1 MTMTKS
7 ILILSELLSEQI
19 DELEEIASD
28 YKLIYDID
36 EAKPNETNIILGWS
50 NDLIPFIEAVES
62 SVKWI
67 QYPFAGVNS
76 LPLDLFEEKDIIL
89 TNGSG
94 IHQYAVAESAIGLL
108 LGLTRNVMASARNQ
122 LKEEWVDSK
131 NLYELHGKTMMIVG
145 AGKIGAHLGQI
156 AKGFGMKTIGINRSG
171 RDIKN
176 MDEHYVQEDLKDVIG
191 KADVVVNILPATKE
205 THHLFNSDMFDQMKN
220 DVIYINVGRG
230 ESVDTDALLTA
241 LDNDKVLF
249 AGLDVFEEE
258 PLPKGHPL
266 WSHAKV
272 LITPH
277 IAGRVENYPKHLYP
291 IFKENL
297 ESFIQGKE
305 ITVNKVEL
313 ENGY

>member
-1 MTMTKS
+1 MTKS

-19 DELEEIASD
+19 DELKEVASD
-28 YKLIYDID
+28 YKLIYDIE
-36 EAKPNETNIILGWS
+36 EAKPEETEIILGWS
-50 NDLIPFIEAVES
+50 KDLVSLIEENNS
-62 SVKWI
+62 IVKWI

-108 LGLTRNVMASARNQ
+108 LGLTRNIMTSARNQ

-131 NLYELHGKTMMIVG
+131 NLYELHGKTMLIAG
-145 AGKIGAHLGQI
+145 AGKIGVHLGQI

-171 RDIKN
+171 RNIEN
-176 MDEHYVQEDLKDVIG
+176 MDEQYVQEDLKDVIG

-205 THHLFNSDMFDQMKN
+205 THHLFNADMFDKMKN

-258 PLPKGHPL
+258 PLTKGHAL
-266 WSHAKV
+266 WSHEKV

-297 ESFIQGKE
+297 ESFLQGKE
-305 ITVNKVEL
+305 LSINKVEL
-313 ENGY
+313 ESGY

>member
-1 MTMTKS
+1 MTKS
-7 ILILSELLSEQI
+7 VLILSELLSEQI
-19 DELEEIASD
+19 DELKEVASD
-28 YKLIYDID
+28 YKLIYDIE
-36 EAKPNETNIILGWS
+36 EAKPEETEIILGWS
-50 NDLIPFIEAVES
+50 KNLVPLIEADDS
-62 SVKWI
+62 IVKWI

-108 LGLTRNVMASARNQ
+108 LGLTRNIMTSARNQ

-131 NLYELHGKTMMIVG
+131 NLYELHGKTMLIAG
-145 AGKIGAHLGQI
+145 AGKIGVHLGQI

-171 RDIKN
+171 RDIEN
-176 MDEHYVQEDLKDVIG
+176 MDEQYVQEDLKDVIG
-191 KADVVVNILPATKE
+191 KADIVVNILPATKE
-205 THHLFNSDMFDQMKN
+205 THHLFNADMFDKMKTE
-220 DVIYINVGRG
+220 VVYINVGRG

-258 PLPKGHPL
+258 PLTKGHAL
-266 WSHAKV
+266 WSHEKV

-297 ESFIQGKE
+297 ESFLQGKE
-305 ITVNKVEL
+305 LSTNKVEL
-313 ENGY
+313 ESGY

>member
-1 MTMTKS
+1 M
-7 ILILSELLSEQI
+7 LSEQI
-19 DELEEIASD
+19 DELKEVASD
-28 YKLIYDID
+28 YKLIYDIE
-36 EAKPNETNIILGWS
+36 EAKPEETEIILGWS
-50 NDLIPFIEAVES
+50 KNLVPLIEADDS
-62 SVKWI
+62 IVKWI

-76 LPLDLFEEKDIIL
+76 LPLDLFEEKDIII

-108 LGLTRNVMASARNQ
+108 LGLTRNIMTSARNQ

-131 NLYELHGKTMMIVG
+131 NLYELHGKTMLIAG
-145 AGKIGAHLGQI
+145 AGKIGVHLGQI

-171 RDIKN
+171 RDIEN
-176 MDEHYVQEDLKDVIG
+176 MDEQYVQEDLKDVIG
-191 KADVVVNILPATKE
+191 KADIVVNILPATKE
-205 THHLFNSDMFDQMKN
+205 THHLFNADMFDKMKTE
-220 DVIYINVGRG
+220 VVYINVGRG

-258 PLPKGHPL
+258 PLTKGHAL
-266 WSHAKV
+266 WSHEKV

-297 ESFIQGKE
+297 ESFLQGKE
-305 ITVNKVEL
+305 LSTNKVEL
-313 ENGY
+313 ESGY

>member
-1 MTMTKS
+1 MTKS

-19 DELEEIASD
+19 DELKEVASD
-28 YKLIYDID
+28 YKLIYDIE
-36 EAKPNETNIILGWS
+36 EAKPEETEIILGWS
-50 NDLIPFIEAVES
+50 KDLVPLIEENNS
-62 SVKWI
+62 IVKWI

-94 IHQYAVAESAIGLL
+94 IHQYAVAESGIGLL
-108 LGLTRNVMASARNQ
+108 LGLTRNIMTSARNQ

-131 NLYELHGKTMMIVG
+131 NLYELHGKTMLIVG
-145 AGKIGAHLGQI
+145 AGKIGVHLGQI

-171 RDIKN
+171 RNIEN
-176 MDEHYVQEDLKDVIG
+176 MDEQYVQEDLKDVIG

-205 THHLFNSDMFDQMKN
+205 THHLFNADMFDKMKN

-258 PLPKGHPL
+258 PLTKGHAL
-266 WSHAKV
+266 WSHEKV

-277 IAGRVENYPKHLYP
+277 VAGRVENYPKHLYP

-297 ESFIQGKE
+297 ESFLQGKE
-305 ITVNKVEL
+305 LSINKVEL
-313 ENGY
+313 ESGY